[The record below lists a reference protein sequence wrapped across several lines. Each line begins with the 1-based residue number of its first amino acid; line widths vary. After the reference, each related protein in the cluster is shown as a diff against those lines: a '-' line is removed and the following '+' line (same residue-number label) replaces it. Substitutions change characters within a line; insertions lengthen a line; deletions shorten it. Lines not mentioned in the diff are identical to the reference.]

1 MGMHMYIH
9 MQNAVKTAIN
19 TPKLELGSKT
29 ANSFPSSSMGMHMY
43 IHMQNTVKT
52 AINTPKLELGSE
64 SRKSLKAK
72 PKIQL

>member
-1 MGMHMYIH
+1 MGMRPERS
-9 MQNAVKTAIN
+9 A
-19 TPKLELGSKT
+19 LGV
-29 ANSFPSSSMGMHMY
+29 HMY

-52 AINTPKLELGSE
+52 AIHTFKLELESK